1 MTWHGIAWHG
11 PLSLQ
16 RLPRLYIFDLQS
28 MELGPFFTTGRS
40 HPCSQHLPRWRQ
52 PSVGG
57 QKPSGR
63 TLTVRDFSSHAQFPL
78 VRKERA
84 LGNPPSRRGA
94 DPDPGRLVGQRA
106 TRCRQVERL
115 NHAERVCA
123 HKPSPEGLCGA
134 A

>member
-1 MTWHGIAWHG
+1 M
-11 PLSLQ
+11 
-16 RLPRLYIFDLQS
+16 
-28 MELGPFFTTGRS
+28 
-40 HPCSQHLPRWRQ
+40 
-52 PSVGG
+52 GG